1 MEGWRISLLEKE
13 RTIFVDADACPVKDE
28 VLKTAADFDV
38 KVVFVASFEHFQV
51 TRKEEENWTYV
62 DPHKEAA
69 DLYIANHV
77 RPGDVVV
84 TQDIGLASLLLG
96 KKVYVMSERGFLF
109 EEDTID
115 HALFRRH
122 VAQKLRRS
130 GRYTK
135 GPKKLVKED
144 RERFVKELQ
153 KILSKIEGFTY

>member
-1 MEGWRISLLEKE
+1 MEGWRISFLEKE

-28 VLKTAADFDV
+28 VLKVAAEYEV
-38 KVVFVASFEHFQV
+38 NVVFVASFEHYQV
-51 TRKEEENWTYV
+51 TRKAEENWAYV

-77 RPGDVVV
+77 RAYDLVI

-96 KKVYVMSERGFLF
+96 KKVFVMSERGFLF
-109 EEDTID
+109 EEKSID
-115 HALFRRH
+115 LALCRRH
-122 VAQKLRRS
+122 ISQKLRRS
-130 GRYTK
+130 GHYTK

>member
-28 VLKTAADFDV
+28 VLKVAADFRV
-38 KVVFVASFEHFQV
+38 NVIFVASFEHFQV
-51 TRKEEENWTYV
+51 TRKEEENWKYV

-77 RPGDVVV
+77 RPGDLVV

-96 KKVYVMSERGFLF
+96 KKVFVMSERGFLF
-109 EEDTID
+109 EENSID
-115 HALFRRH
+115 LALFRRH
-122 VAQKLRRS
+122 ISQKLRRS

-153 KILSKIEGFTY
+153 KILSKNEGFTC